1 MINRKTIVRTFEKTL
16 LVFLIIQIG
25 FTFIHNSL
33 STIFI
38 IQNLIYTL
46 MGFAIIFILNYIYLK
61 NHSKIIQ
68 STRYFILL
76 LVIILNILQVESN
89 IFIILFIIL
98 AIDIILEQ
106 KEAKKVGTYLSS
118 ILIIYIT
125 SIYIYN
131 PQLIYIMRYTS
142 IITAITYFLIFIV
155 SEYNNY
161 YLSQIKKINIQISE
175 QEELKK
181 NERKFLKTTENII
194 SNNVQ
199 MIQKISHSNNL
210 LYDIHKNRIYILNMI
225 SMRLAQKGILNI
237 NLDIISLNEIIN
249 IIISEFKKYKR
260 KLNIDFNIDETIK
273 SYILMDRIL
282 FENIINV
289 ILIFAEE
296 NHIQTVHI
304 SLTSIPDFMQIQ
316 ISFDNNIST
325 YFKEN
330 NISEIQNKIS
340 WMQLLAIYAT
350 SLGGNYNMQPNGI
363 NLNFVK
369 SLIQ

>member
-1 MINRKTIVRTFEKTL
+1 MIISFIGPSGCGKGTQSKILVEKDNFVSISGGAILREEYRKNTDIGVELFNKYWKKGL
-16 LVFLIIQIG
+16 WVPDDII
-25 FTFIHNSL
+25 FK
-33 STIFI
+33 FI
-38 IQNLIYTL
+38 I
-46 MGFAIIFILNYIYLK
+46 
-61 NHSKIIQ
+61 
-68 STRYFILL
+68 
-76 LVIILNILQVESN
+76 
-89 IFIILFIIL
+89 
-98 AIDIILEQ
+98 
-106 KEAKKVGTYLSS
+106 KKF
-118 ILIIYIT
+118 
-125 SIYIYN
+125 N
-131 PQLIYIMRYTS
+131 D
-142 IITAITYFLIFIV
+142 
-155 SEYNNY
+155 
-161 YLSQIKKINIQISE
+161 
-175 QEELKK
+175 
-181 NERKFLKTTENII
+181 TENII

>member
-1 MINRKTIVRTFEKTL
+1 MINRKTIIRTFEKTL

-33 STIFI
+33 SKIFI
-38 IQNLIYTL
+38 IQSLIYTL
-46 MGFAIIFILNYIYLK
+46 IGFAIIFILNYIYLK

-76 LVIILNILQVESN
+76 LVTILNIVQSESSL
-89 IFIILFIIL
+89 FLILFVIL

-106 KEAKKVGTYLSS
+106 KESKKVGIYLSL

-125 SIYIYN
+125 SIYTYN
-131 PQLIYIMRYTS
+131 YQLIYIMRYPS
-142 IITAITYFLIFIV
+142 IITAIIYLIIFII

-161 YLSQIKKINIQISE
+161 YLTEIKKINIKISE

-181 NERKFLKTTENII
+181 NERKFLKNTENII
-194 SNNVQ
+194 NSNIQ
-199 MIQKISHSNNL
+199 KIQKISHSNNL
-210 LYDIHKNRIYILNMI
+210 LYSVYKNQTYILNMI

-237 NLDIISLNEIIN
+237 NLNIISVNEIISVAT
-249 IIISEFKKYKR
+249 SEFKKYKR
-260 KLNIDFNIDETIK
+260 KLNIDFKIDKTIK
-273 SYILMDRIL
+273 SYILMDKIL
-282 FENIINV
+282 FENIIKV

-296 NHIQTVHI
+296 NNIQNIHIN
-304 SLTSIPDFMQIQ
+304 LTSIHDFIQIQ
-316 ISFDNNIST
+316 ILFDNNVST

-350 SLGGNYNMQPNGI
+350 SLGGNYNMQSDGI

-369 SLIQ
+369 SLLQ